1 MRMVLGESVIIAL
14 ASAVVGTLAAIAA
27 TYILALSPKVNGFI
41 EGGIMPR
48 VILQGFAFTL
58 LIGILGGAYP
68 AFRAARLL
76 PTEAIRH
83 D

>member
-1 MRMVLGESVIIAL
+1 
-14 ASAVVGTLAAIAA
+14 
-27 TYILALSPKVNGFI
+27 
-41 EGGIMPR
+41 MPR
-48 VILQGFAFTL
+48 VILQGFALTV